1 MMSMSSKLSNSI
13 KDISQGFSWFRLV
26 ATLLGGLLLLFIVS
40 PILGMVFATPLESI
54 FSTAAEKEVQES
66 IWLTIWVAMAAT
78 LVFAILSIPLAYI
91 LARYDFPLKR
101 LVLGIIDL
109 PVVIPHSAAGIAL
122 LGFMARDSVLGKTSS
137 ALGFGLVGSPGGIA
151 LAMAFVSVPFLIN
164 YAREGFASVPERLEK
179 AALNLGATPTRV
191 FFTISLPLAWK
202 SIVSGLIMMF
212 ARGMSEFGAVIII
225 AYHPMI
231 TPVLIFERFGSFG
244 LKYAQPVAVLF
255 IGVCLLV
262 FVLVRLFARKERSD
276 A

>member
-1 MMSMSSKLSNSI
+1 MPSTLSNRVRVI
-13 KDISQGFSWFRLV
+13 GHNFSWFRLT
-26 ATLLGGLLLLFIVS
+26 ASLLGGILLLFIIS
-40 PILGMVFATPLESI
+40 PILGLVFTTPFENL
-54 FSTAAEKEVQES
+54 FSTAAEKEVQDS
-66 IWLTIWVAMAAT
+66 IWLTIWISMAAT
-78 LVFAILSIPLAYI
+78 LIFAVLSIPLAYM
-91 LARYDFPLKR
+91 LARYNFPLKR
-101 LVLGIIDL
+101 LVLGVIDL

-122 LGFMARDSVLGKTSS
+122 LGFMARDSILGKTSS
-137 ALGFGLVGSPGGIA
+137 MLGFSLVGSTGGIA

-179 AALNLGATPTRV
+179 AALNLGATPTRT

-212 ARGMSEFGAVIII
+212 ARGMSEFGAVIIV

-244 LKYAQPVAVLF
+244 LKYARPVAVLF

-262 FVLVRLFARKERSD
+262 FILVRMIARKD
-276 A
+276 KTNA

>member
-1 MMSMSSKLSNSI
+1 MLNPFNQI
-13 KDISQGFSWFRLV
+13 IRINAIGQNFSWFRMV
-26 ATLLGGLLLLFIVS
+26 ATLLGGIVLLFIIS
-40 PILGMVFATPLESI
+40 PILGLVLETPLESL
-54 FSTAAEKEVQES
+54 FKTAGEKEVLDS

-78 LVFAILSIPLAYI
+78 VLFAMLSIPLAYL

-122 LGFMARDSVLGKTSS
+122 LGFMARDSILGKTSS
-137 ALGFGLVGSPGGIA
+137 AIGFGFVGTSAGIA

-164 YAREGFASVPERLEK
+164 YAREGFSSVPERLEK
-179 AALNLGATPTRV
+179 AALNLGASPVRV

-202 SIVSGLIMMF
+202 SIVSGFIMMF
-212 ARGMSEFGAVIII
+212 ARGMSEFGAVVIV

-231 TPVLIFERFGSFG
+231 TPVLIFERFGAFG
-244 LKYAQPVAVLF
+244 LKYARPVAVLF

-262 FVLVRLFARKERSD
+262 FILVRLIARKEKKD

>member
-1 MMSMSSKLSNSI
+1 LSFKLNNTI
-13 KDISQGFSWFRLV
+13 KDIGQNFSWFRLI
-26 ATLLGGLLLLFIVS
+26 ASLLGGILLLFIIS
-40 PILGMVFATPLESI
+40 PILGMVLATPLESLI
-54 FSTAAEKEVQES
+54 KTAGEEEVQQS
-66 IWLTIWVAMAAT
+66 IWLTLWIAMAAT
-78 LVFAILSIPLAYI
+78 ILFSILSIPLAYL
-91 LARYDFPLKR
+91 LARYNFPLKK

-122 LGFMARDSVLGKTSS
+122 LGFMARESFLGKTSS
-137 ALGFGLVGSPGGIA
+137 SLGFSLIGTPGGIA

-164 YAREGFASVPERLEK
+164 YAREGFAAVPERLEK

-212 ARGMSEFGAVIII
+212 ARGMSEFGAVVIV

-231 TPVLIFERFGSFG
+231 TPVLIFERFGAFG
-244 LKYAQPVAVLF
+244 LKYARPVSVIF

-262 FVLVRLFARKERSD
+262 FILVRFIAHKEKKD